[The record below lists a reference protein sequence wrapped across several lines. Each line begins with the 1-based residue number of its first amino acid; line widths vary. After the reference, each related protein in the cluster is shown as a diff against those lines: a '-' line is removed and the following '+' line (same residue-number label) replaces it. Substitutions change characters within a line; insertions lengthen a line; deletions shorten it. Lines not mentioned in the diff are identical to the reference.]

1 MCLLCGLTTPGK
13 AQPLHR
19 RAFMA
24 GAVAGAFAPML
35 ARAEKHERAP
45 KPQNT
50 ISPDAALQRLVDG
63 NQRFRKGS
71 EKPQNFRAER
81 EALLRGQN
89 PFAAVLSCADS
100 RLAPAYVFDSEL
112 GDLFNIRIAG
122 NFAAP
127 EVVASFEY
135 AVLKLNTPLLMVLG
149 HEKCGAVDAALQTAK
164 TGERLPGHLPLLAE
178 AIAPALAGV
187 HARRPEDELA
197 AAINHNIQINVA
209 TLKAASPI
217 LDHAVTDKKIRV
229 VGGLY
234 RLESGQVDILY
245 P

>member
-1 MCLLCGLTTPGK
+1 MCLLCGLTPSK
-13 AQPLHR
+13 EPQRLR
-19 RAFMA
+19 RREFIA
-24 GAVAGAFAPML
+24 GAVAAAVTPSL
-35 ARAEKHERAP
+35 AHAETSGSTP
-45 KPQNT
+45 KPQNA
-50 ISPDAALQRLVDG
+50 ISPDAALQRLIDG
-63 NQRFRKGS
+63 NQRFLQGG
-71 EKPQNFRAER
+71 EKPQNFRVER

-100 RLAPAYVFDSEL
+100 RLAPAYIFDSEL

-127 EVVASFEY
+127 EVIASFEY

-149 HEKCGAVDAALQTAK
+149 HEKCGAVEAALQTAR

-178 AIAPALAGV
+178 AIAPALADV
-187 HARRPEDELA
+187 HVARPEDELA
-197 AAINHNIQINVA
+197 AVINHNIQINVA
-209 TLKAASPI
+209 TLRAASPI
-217 LDHAVTDKKIRV
+217 LDHAVASKKIRV

-234 RLESGQVDILY
+234 RLESGRVDILY

>member
-1 MCLLCGLTTPGK
+1 MCLLCGL
-13 AQPLHR
+13 AQSKEPQR
-19 RAFMA
+19 RRRREFIA
-24 GAVAGAFAPML
+24 GAVAAAITPSL
-35 ARAEKHERAP
+35 AHAETNGSTP
-45 KPQNT
+45 KPQNA
-50 ISPDAALQRLVDG
+50 ISPDAALARLLEG
-63 NQRFRKGS
+63 NQRFLEDG
-71 EKPQNFRAER
+71 EKRQDFGAER

-100 RLAPAYVFDSEL
+100 RLAPAYIFDSEL

-127 EVVASFEY
+127 EVIASFEY

-149 HEKCGAVDAALQTAK
+149 HEKCGAVEAALQTAR

-178 AIAPALAGV
+178 AIAPALADV
-187 HARRPEDELA
+187 HVARPEDELA
-197 AAINHNIQINVA
+197 TVINHNIQINVA
-209 TLKAASPI
+209 TLRAASPI
-217 LDHAVTDKKIRV
+217 LDHAVASKKIRV

-234 RLESGQVDILY
+234 RLESGRVDILY

>member
-1 MCLLCGLTTPGK
+1 MCLLCGLTRSEATR
-13 AQPLHR
+13 QVR
-19 RAFMA
+19 RRDFIAA
-24 GAVAGAFAPML
+24 AAAVVFAPAL
-35 ARAEKHERAP
+35 AHAETHDETP
-45 KPQNT
+45 KPQNV
-50 ISPDAALQRLVDG
+50 ISPDAALERLLEG
-63 NQRFRKGS
+63 NRRFLKGG
-71 EKPQNFRAER
+71 EKPQDFRAER

-100 RLAPAYVFDSEL
+100 RLAPAYIFDSEL

-127 EVVASFEY
+127 EVIASFEY

-149 HEKCGAVDAALQTAK
+149 HEKCGAVEAALQTAR

-178 AIAPALAGV
+178 AIAPALADV
-187 HARRPEDELA
+187 HVARPEDELA
-197 AAINHNIQINVA
+197 AVINHNIQINVA
-209 TLKAASPI
+209 TLRAASPI
-217 LDHAVTDKKIRV
+217 LDHAVASKKIRV

-234 RLESGQVDILY
+234 RLESGRVDILY